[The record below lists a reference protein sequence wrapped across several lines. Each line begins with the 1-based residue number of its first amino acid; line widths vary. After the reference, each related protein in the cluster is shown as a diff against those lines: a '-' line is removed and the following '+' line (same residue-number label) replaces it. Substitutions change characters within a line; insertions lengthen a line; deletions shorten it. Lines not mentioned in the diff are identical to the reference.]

1 MGLSSLILMIV
12 VEGFVSV
19 MTIYLFCRMLKG
31 GKAHKKD

>member
-1 MGLSSLILMIV
+1 MELSSFILMIV

-19 MTIYLFCRMLKG
+19 MAIYLFFRMLKG